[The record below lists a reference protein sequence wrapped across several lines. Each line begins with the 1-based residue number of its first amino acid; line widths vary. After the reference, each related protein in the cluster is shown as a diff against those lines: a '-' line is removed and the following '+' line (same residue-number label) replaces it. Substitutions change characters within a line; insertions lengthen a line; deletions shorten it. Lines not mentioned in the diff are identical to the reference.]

1 MELRNLIS
9 FIRAAELQS
18 FSKTAEQLGYSQ
30 SAVTM
35 QLKQL
40 EEELGIPLFERI
52 GKRVKLT
59 QAGER
64 FLPRALEVLEAVG
77 RAQQV
82 TQEPERPGGRLR
94 IGTCQSLVSGLLPP
108 VMRELSRLCPQ
119 AEVTTC
125 TAWCRICC
133 KCCGKRRGSAAF
145 LRPTALLPRVVKVAQ
160 RPEPIHFVASSA
172 SPLAGME
179 SIPLERLLQEPLYL
193 TEKGISYRYAVEQFL
208 AEQGRELRP
217 FWEVGSTDVITRFLL
232 EGEGIS
238 LLPEFVVREHLEKG
252 ELVVLHPQC
261 PPILMWSQL
270 VYHRNK
276 YVTPL
281 MALFLDLM
289 KQRLQGEGA

>member
-1 MELRNLIS
+1 MRSIFLKDGPMELRNLIS
-9 FIRAAELQS
+9 FIWAAELQS

-59 QAGER
+59 QA
-64 FLPRALEVLEAVG
+64 
-77 RAQQV
+77 
-82 TQEPERPGGRLR
+82 
-94 IGTCQSLVSGLLPP
+94 
-108 VMRELSRLCPQ
+108 
-119 AEVTTC
+119 EVTTC
-125 TAWCRICC
+125 TALVPDLLQMLRQNDVDLLL
-133 KCCGKRRGSAAF
+133 F
-145 LRPTALLPRVVKVAQ
+145 LDQQLYYPEWVKVAQ
-160 RPEPIHFVASSA
+160 RPETIHFVASSA

>member
-1 MELRNLIS
+1 
-9 FIRAAELQS
+9 
-18 FSKTAEQLGYSQ
+18 
-30 SAVTM
+30 
-35 QLKQL
+35 
-40 EEELGIPLFERI
+40 
-52 GKRVKLT
+52 
-59 QAGER
+59 
-64 FLPRALEVLEAVG
+64 
-77 RAQQV
+77 
-82 TQEPERPGGRLR
+82 
-94 IGTCQSLVSGLLPP
+94 
-108 VMRELSRLCPQ
+108 
-119 AEVTTC
+119 
-125 TAWCRICC
+125 
-133 KCCGKRRGSAAF
+133 
-145 LRPTALLPRVVKVAQ
+145 
-160 RPEPIHFVASSA
+160 
-172 SPLAGME
+172 ME

-208 AEQGRELRP
+208 AEQGR
-217 FWEVGSTDVITRFLL
+217 EVGSTDVITRFLL

>member
-1 MELRNLIS
+1 MGEGGP
-9 FIRAAELQS
+9 AAR
-18 FSKTAEQLGYSQ
+18 TH
-30 SAVTM
+30 
-35 QLKQL
+35 
-40 EEELGIPLFERI
+40 PLC
-52 GKRVKLT
+52 V
-59 QAGER
+59 
-64 FLPRALEVLEAVG
+64 
-77 RAQQV
+77 
-82 TQEPERPGGRLR
+82 
-94 IGTCQSLVSGLLPP
+94 
-108 VMRELSRLCPQ
+108 
-119 AEVTTC
+119 
-125 TAWCRICC
+125 
-133 KCCGKRRGSAAF
+133 F
-145 LRPTALLPRVVKVAQ
+145 LRL
-160 RPEPIHFVASSA
+160 
-172 SPLAGME
+172 PLAGME
-179 SIPLERLLQEPLYL
+179 SIPLECLLQEPLYL